1 MLRWLSKLILRIIG
15 WHTDGSLPPG
25 IKKAVIVSAPHTS
38 FWDFIIGRFTFWAA
52 RVDIRFLIKSEV
64 FKPPL
69 GYLLTKLGGIPVDRT
84 TNNRMV
90 DQVVKL
96 FDDNESLVVLITP
109 EGTRKLVK
117 QWKKGFY
124 MIAMRANVPIAL
136 SFIDYGNKTGGIGP
150 ILYPTGDY
158 EKDLLFIENYYYDKV
173 ARHPE
178 RFNLSP
184 ENRKSIKHEVSK
196 KKPVKQTVDNDGYS
210 I

>member
-1 MLRWLSKLILRIIG
+1 MLRWLSKFILRIFG

-38 FWDFIIGRFTFWAA
+38 FWDFIVGRFTFWAISMN
-52 RVDIRFLIKSEV
+52 IRFLIKSEV

-69 GYLLTKLGGIPVDRT
+69 GFLLTKLGGIPVDRR

-96 FDDNESLVVLITP
+96 FNENESLAVIITP
-109 EGTRKLVK
+109 EGTRKLMT

-124 MIAMRANVPIAL
+124 LIAMRANVPIAL
-136 SFIDYGNKTGGIGP
+136 SFINYGNKTGGIGP
-150 ILYPTGDY
+150 ILIPTGDY
-158 EKDLLFIENYYYDKV
+158 EKDLKFIEDYYRDKV

-184 ENRKSIKHEVSK
+184 VNRKLLNIRSNNVPINH
-196 KKPVKQTVDNDGYS
+196 G
-210 I
+210 

>member
-1 MLRWLSKLILRIIG
+1 MLRRLSKLILRLLG

-25 IKKAVIVSAPHTS
+25 VQKAVVVSAPHTS
-38 FWDFIIGRFTFWAA
+38 LWDFVIGRLTFWAI
-52 RVDIRFLIKSEV
+52 RINIRFLIKSEA
-64 FKPPL
+64 FRPPL
-69 GYLLTKLGGIPVDRT
+69 GLLLKRLGGIPVDRS

-96 FDDNESLVVLITP
+96 FNDNESLAVIITP
-109 EGTRKLVK
+109 EGTRRLVT

-124 MIAMRANVPIAL
+124 LIAVRANVPIAL

-150 ILYPTGDY
+150 IITPTGDY
-158 EKDLLFIENYYYDKV
+158 EKDLKVIQEFYRDKI

-184 ENRKSIKHEVSK
+184 KNK
-196 KKPVKQTVDNDGYS
+196 KL
-210 I
+210 